1 MLDVFAH
8 KPPPSDRRTVPTVS
22 RPSLRITRHEDRPP
36 PADVSFEVWNPFTTS
51 YEPHSLLTDGLDRVP
66 ALATQIQVKWVQQ
79 DPARSSLRDP
89 PDPADGNDIEWREF
103 RVSFQAN
110 RVYDTRNFDQPTWK
124 KAMSRIAAIETTCDK
139 VGCVLP

>member
-8 KPPPSDRRTVPTVS
+8 KRPPSDRRTVPTVS

-66 ALATQIQVKWVQQ
+66 ALATQIQVHVGS
-79 DPARSSLRDP
+79 ARP
-89 PDPADGNDIEWREF
+89 GKIVAQG
-103 RVSFQAN
+103 
-110 RVYDTRNFDQPTWK
+110 PT
-124 KAMSRIAAIETTCDK
+124 
-139 VGCVLP
+139 